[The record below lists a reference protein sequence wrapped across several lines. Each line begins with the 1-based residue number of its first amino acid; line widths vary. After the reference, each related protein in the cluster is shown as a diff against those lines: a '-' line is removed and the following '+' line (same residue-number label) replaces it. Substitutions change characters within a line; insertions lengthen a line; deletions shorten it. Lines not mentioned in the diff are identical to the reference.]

1 MQVLHIITGLK
12 RGGAE
17 TLLYRICQ
25 FDKEYNHTVISLTGT
40 QDYGKMLNQ
49 INVSVYALNFSSSKI
64 NFFSLFKLYKL
75 IREIKPDVVQTWMS
89 HADLIGGVI
98 ARFAGIKNIFWG
110 VHHTNLIKGES
121 KRATMMI
128 VKLNALLSYLVP
140 KKIIYCAEK
149 SREIQ
154 ELIGFKKTKG
164 VVIQNGYD
172 VNSFYQDN
180 SLSESFRNELDI
192 SLDEFVIGH
201 VGSYD
206 PLKDQKT
213 LIKSFAYLDQN
224 SFNFTAV
231 LVGMNLDN
239 GNNALVRL
247 LKENGL
253 IERVHLLGIRKD
265 ILTVMN
271 GIDLFMLSSISEAF
285 PNVLNE
291 AMACGTPCITT
302 DVGDSGLIVGKTGW
316 VVEPKDPKALA
327 NASIQALKEKQLNN
341 ESWVQRKDACRQR
354 IVENFTFEKMIKKY
368 KEVWV
373 ANG

>member
-25 FDKEYNHTVISLTGT
+25 FDKEYNHTVISLTGM

-49 INVSVYALNFSSSKI
+49 INVSVYALNFSNSKI
-64 NFFSLFKLYKL
+64 NFFGLFKLYKL

-89 HADLIGGVI
+89 HADLIGGV
-98 ARFAGIKNIFWG
+98 
-110 VHHTNLIKGES
+110 
-121 KRATMMI
+121 MI

-172 VNSFYQDN
+172 INSFYQDN
-180 SLSESFRNELDI
+180 SLTESFRNELDI

-213 LIKSFAYLDQN
+213 LIKSLAYLDQN
-224 SFNFTAV
+224 SFNFIAV
-231 LVGMNLDN
+231 LVGIDLDN
-239 GNNALVRL
+239 ANNTLVRL

-253 IERVHLLGIRKD
+253 TERVHLL
-265 ILTVMN
+265 
-271 GIDLFMLSSISEAF
+271 
-285 PNVLNE
+285 
-291 AMACGTPCITT
+291 
-302 DVGDSGLIVGKTGW
+302 GLIVGKTGW
-316 VVEPKDPKALA
+316 VVKPKDPKALA
-327 NASIQALKEKQLNN
+327 NASIQALKEKQSNN
-341 ESWVQRKDACRQR
+341 ESWGQRKDACRQR
-354 IVENFTFEKMIKKY
+354 IVENFTLEKMIKKY

-373 ANG
+373 TND

>member
-213 LIKSFAYLDQN
+213 LIRSFAYLDQN

-341 ESWVQRKDACRQR
+341 ESWGQRKDACRQR

>member
-49 INVSVYALNFSSSKI
+49 INVSVYALNFSNSKI
-64 NFFSLFKLYKL
+64 NFFGLFKLYKL

-224 SFNFTAV
+224 SFNFIAV

-265 ILTVMN
+265 ILAVMN

-302 DVGDSGLIVGKTGW
+302 DVGDAAFIVGKTGW
-316 VVEPKDPKALA
+316 VVKPKDPKALA
-327 NASIQALKEKQLNN
+327 NASIQALKEKQSNN
-341 ESWVQRKDACRQR
+341 ESWGQRKDACRQR

-373 ANG
+373 TNG

>member
-121 KRATMMI
+121 KRTTMMI

-341 ESWVQRKDACRQR
+341 ESWGQRKDACRQR

>member
-25 FDKEYNHTVISLTGT
+25 FDKEYNHIVISLTGM

-49 INVSVYALNFSSSKI
+49 INVSVYALNFSNSKI
-64 NFFSLFKLYKL
+64 NFFGLFKLYKL

-213 LIKSFAYLDQN
+213 LIKSLAYLDQN
-224 SFNFTAV
+224 NFNFIAV
-231 LVGMNLDN
+231 LVGINLDN
-239 GNNALVRL
+239 ANNALVRL

-253 IERVHLLGIRKD
+253 IERVHLLGSRKD
-265 ILTVMN
+265 ILAVMN

-302 DVGDSGLIVGKTGW
+302 DVGDAAFIVGKTGW
-316 VVEPKDPKALA
+316 VVKPKDPKALA
-327 NASIQALKEKQLNN
+327 NASIQALKEKQSNN
-341 ESWVQRKDACRQR
+341 ESWGQRKDACRQR
-354 IVENFTFEKMIKKY
+354 IVENFTLEKMIKKY

-373 ANG
+373 TNG

>member
-341 ESWVQRKDACRQR
+341 ESWGQRKDACRQR

>member
-17 TLLYRICQ
+17 TLLYRICK

-49 INVSVYALNFSSSKI
+49 INVSVYALNFSNSKI
-64 NFFSLFKLYKL
+64 NFFGLFKLYKL

-213 LIKSFAYLDQN
+213 LIKSLAYLDQN
-224 SFNFTAV
+224 NFNFIAV
-231 LVGMNLDN
+231 LVGINLDN
-239 GNNALVRL
+239 ANNALVRL

-253 IERVHLLGIRKD
+253 IERVHLLGSRKD
-265 ILTVMN
+265 ILAVMN

-302 DVGDSGLIVGKTGW
+302 DVGDAGLIVGKTGW
-316 VVEPKDPKALA
+316 VVKPKDPKALA
-327 NASIQALKEKQLNN
+327 NASIQALKEKQSNN
-341 ESWVQRKDACRQR
+341 ESWGQRKDACRQR
-354 IVENFTFEKMIKKY
+354 IVENFTLEKMIKKY

-373 ANG
+373 TNG

>member
-17 TLLYRICQ
+17 TLLYRICK

-49 INVSVYALNFSSSKI
+49 INVSVYALNFSNSKI
-64 NFFSLFKLYKL
+64 NFFGLFKLYKL

-213 LIKSFAYLDQN
+213 LIKSLAYLDQN
-224 SFNFTAV
+224 NFNFIAV
-231 LVGMNLDN
+231 LVGINLDN
-239 GNNALVRL
+239 ANNALVRL

-253 IERVHLLGIRKD
+253 IERVHLLGSRKD
-265 ILTVMN
+265 ILAVMN

-302 DVGDSGLIVGKTGW
+302 DVGDAGLIVGKTGW
-316 VVEPKDPKALA
+316 VVKPKDPKALA
-327 NASIQALKEKQLNN
+327 NASIQALKEKQSNN
-341 ESWVQRKDACRQR
+341 ESWGQRKDACRQR
-354 IVENFTFEKMIKKY
+354 IVENFTLEKMIKKY

>member
-49 INVSVYALNFSSSKI
+49 INVSVYALNFSNSKI
-64 NFFSLFKLYKL
+64 NFFGLFKLYKL

-213 LIKSFAYLDQN
+213 LIKSLAYLDQN
-224 SFNFTAV
+224 NFNFIAV
-231 LVGMNLDN
+231 LVGINLDN
-239 GNNALVRL
+239 ANNALVRL

-253 IERVHLLGIRKD
+253 IERVHLLGSRKD
-265 ILTVMN
+265 ILAVMN

-302 DVGDSGLIVGKTGW
+302 DVGDAAFIVGKTGW
-316 VVEPKDPKALA
+316 VVKPKDPKALA
-327 NASIQALKEKQLNN
+327 NASIQALKEKQSNN
-341 ESWVQRKDACRQR
+341 ESWGQRKDACRQR
-354 IVENFTFEKMIKKY
+354 IVENFTLEKMIKKY

-373 ANG
+373 TNG

>member
-64 NFFSLFKLYKL
+64 NFFGLFKLYKL

-154 ELIGFKKTKG
+154 ELIGFKKNKG

-224 SFNFTAV
+224 SFNFIAV

-239 GNNALVRL
+239 GNNALVRF

-265 ILTVMN
+265 ILAVMN

-302 DVGDSGLIVGKTGW
+302 DVGDAGLIVGKTGW
-316 VVEPKDPKALA
+316 VVKPKDPKALA
-327 NASIQALKEKQLNN
+327 NASIEALKEKQSNN
-341 ESWVQRKDACRQR
+341 ESWGQRKDACRQR